1 MSEHVKEA
9 TDATFQE
16 MVIEASKTKPVFI
29 DFWAIWCKPCVAF
42 TPIVDAVA
50 EEMHD
55 KISFFKMDA
64 DANQNTMQSL
74 EIMAIPTYMIF
85 KEGEMVFRDA
95 GVISQKELTE
105 LLTAILES
113 DEAEDNVTSSAE

>member
-9 TDATFQE
+9 TDATFKE
-16 MVIEASKTKPVFI
+16 LVVEASKTKPVFI
-29 DFWAIWCKPCVAF
+29 DFWAVWCKPCVAF

-64 DANQNTMQSL
+64 DANQETMQSL

-85 KEGEMVFRDA
+85 KDGEMVFRDA
-95 GVISQKELTE
+95 GVIPQKELTE
-105 LLTAILES
+105 LLTAILET
-113 DEAEDNVTSSAE
+113 EDVEGGVTSSAE